1 MMKQIRK
8 IIKNLTGAYM
18 EEINKVLRMFRDKEL
33 KQKVLTYILLLQE
46 RGELQSYEDMDI
58 LKDILISFALQKAKN
73 INTQTLLKSTFLIRC
88 FEYRRA
94 FWDKTISELYELIF
108 SQTQQQH
115 QQQTQQNENENQ
127 TEPEAQKSETIKVVE
142 ERTEKEIKEN
152 EENKE
157 KLNSLFAFANKIW
170 ERLKIPEKMPKEF
183 VWALRDKLQSY
194 SEEDILIFVTIFRKI
209 EPAGGWK
216 LFISQLHTL
225 SVISKA
231 LKTPSTVLKSKL
243 VNRAWETLIHK
254 TDYISLEILPKLGQM
269 AYKFVKAKIFDL
281 SKNSSDF
288 VPSLNSFLDK
298 IFKEWSAITE
308 TEKVN
313 WRSNS
318 KELMIQDAKKYNI
331 QVIVNEQG
339 EIISVNTSGNGVL
352 A

>member
-33 KQKVLTYILLLQE
+33 EKKVLTYILLLQE
-46 RGELQSYEDMDI
+46 QGELNSYEDMDI

-73 INTQTLLKSTFLIRC
+73 INTQTLLKSTFLARC
-88 FEYRRA
+88 FEYRRG

-108 SQTQQQH
+108 LQTQQQ
-115 QQQTQQNENENQ
+115 TKTENQ
-127 TEPEAQKSETIKVVE
+127 NQIKIETQEQKQSETVKAVE
-142 ERTEKEIKEN
+142 EITERETKEN

-157 KLNSLFAFANKIW
+157 KLNSLFAFAGKVW

-216 LFISQLHTL
+216 LFISQFHTL
-225 SVISKA
+225 SVIAKS
-231 LKTPSTVLKSKL
+231 LKNQSTVLKSKL

-269 AYKFVKAKIFDL
+269 AYKFIKSKIFDL

-288 VPSLNSFLDK
+288 IPSLNSFLDK
-298 IFKEWSAITE
+298 IFKEWSAMTE
-308 TEKVN
+308 TEKGN

-318 KELMIQDAKKYNI
+318 KELMLQDAKKYNI
-331 QVIVNEQG
+331 QVVLDSKG

>member
-1 MMKQIRK
+1 MKQIRK

-33 KQKVLTYILLLQE
+33 EKKVLTYILLLQE
-46 RGELQSYEDMDI
+46 QGELNSYEDMDI

-73 INTQTLLKSTFLIRC
+73 INTQTLLKSTFLARC
-88 FEYRRA
+88 FEYRRG

-108 SQTQQQH
+108 LQTQQQ
-115 QQQTQQNENENQ
+115 TKTENQ
-127 TEPEAQKSETIKVVE
+127 NQIKIETQEQKQSETVKAVE
-142 ERTEKEIKEN
+142 EITERETKEN

-157 KLNSLFAFANKIW
+157 KLNSLFAFAGKVW

-216 LFISQLHTL
+216 LFISQFHTL
-225 SVISKA
+225 SVIAKS
-231 LKTPSTVLKSKL
+231 LKNQSTVLKSKL

-269 AYKFVKAKIFDL
+269 AYKFIKSKIFDL

-288 VPSLNSFLDK
+288 IPSLNSFLDK
-298 IFKEWSAITE
+298 IFKEWSAMTE
-308 TEKVN
+308 TEKGN

-318 KELMIQDAKKYNI
+318 KELMLQDAKKYNI
-331 QVIVNEQG
+331 QVVLDSKG